1 MNFVIAVDVMGG
13 DYGPSVTL
21 PAVQMFLENTSG
33 AVCHLYGSADLIHPW
48 LVKIPKKTQEKIQI
62 FHCPEF
68 IDNHTSPKDA
78 LRKFKQSSMRLSIE
92 SVKNGLAHA
101 IISAG
106 NTGALMA
113 LSKVILSTL
122 PEIDRPAIAKA
133 IPSFDLSKPDKL
145 TVMLDLG
152 ANAQCTPKNLF
163 DFSILGLGLYKCM
176 TPNQKSYS
184 IKLLNIGTEKSK
196 GNDLIQQSAEI
207 LSASDLPF
215 DGFIEPNDIYQNMCD
230 IIVCDGFNGNIA
242 LKTTEGVAHLMMSK
256 IKSALTETVS
266 SKIGALLLKEPL
278 KKHLGMFNPSLHNGG
293 CILGLQGIVI
303 KSHGGANKEGFYN
316 ALQFAYQQASQNLL
330 QKITSQLTNPSL
342 KD

>member
-21 PAVQMFLENTSG
+21 PAVQMFLDSTPG
-33 AVCHLYGSADLIHPW
+33 AVCHLYGSADLIHSW
-48 LVKIPKKTQEKIQI
+48 FLKLPKKTQEKIQI

-78 LRKFKQSSMRLSIE
+78 LRKFKQSSMRLAIE

-101 IISAG
+101 VISAG

-113 LSKVILSTL
+113 LSKVILSML

-133 IPSFDLSKPDKL
+133 IPSFDLSKPNKF

-163 DFSILGLGLYKCM
+163 DFSILGLGLYKCIA
-176 TPNQKSYS
+176 PDQESYS

-196 GNDLIQQSAEI
+196 GNDLVQESAEL
-207 LSASDLPF
+207 LSASQLPF
-215 DGFIEPNDIYQNMCD
+215 EGFIEPHDLYQNVCD
-230 IIVCDGFNGNIA
+230 VIVCDGFNGNVA

-256 IKSALTETVS
+256 IKSALTETVP
-266 SKIGALLLKEPL
+266 SKIGALLLKDPL

-316 ALQFAYQQASQNLL
+316 ALKFAYQQ
-330 QKITSQLTNPSL
+330 TSQHLLEKIRSQLANLSL